1 MTGASGDS
9 SRVRTAFLS
18 IWRALRLRCPR
29 CGTGKVTVRW
39 LRLRPA
45 CLNCGLRLDRGES
58 DYWLGAM
65 LFNLIAA
72 ETLFAMGLVTLLV
85 LTWPHPPWEALQWGS
100 IVAMIVAPLILFPF
114 SKLLWLAFDLVFR
127 PLTPEDLVSEPPGR

>member
-18 IWRALRLRCPR
+18 IGRALRLRCPR
-29 CGTGKVTVRW
+29 CGAGKVTVRW
-39 LRLRPA
+39 LGLRPA

-58 DYWLGAM
+58 DYWLGAT

-72 ETLFAMGLVTLLV
+72 ETLFAIGLVTVLV
-85 LTWPHPPWEALQWGS
+85 LTWPYPPWEALQWGS

-127 PLTPEDLVSEPPGR
+127 PLTPEDLVSGPPGR